1 MKEKAISST
10 KCQKI
15 DFTPSNSFSHELH
28 LLMLLHT
35 EALEAHLG
43 LDLCIQMACPR
54 SLVGHKGFWFLSTHP
69 VSRVFF
75 FICNG

>member
-43 LDLCIQMACPR
+43 LDLCIQMACPDHWWGTR
-54 SLVGHKGFWFLSTHP
+54 DSGSWVLILSLGL
-69 VSRVFF
+69 FF